1 MKTTLQSLVVLAA
14 LSFITSCTT
23 NIDPG
28 VSAGPSSATT
38 TTTQSSATP
47 YYGGDSV
54 TTRKTTTT
62 NY

>member
-1 MKTTLQSLVVLAA
+1 MKTTLFSLVVLAA
-14 LSFITSCTT
+14 VSFLSSCTT

-28 VSAGPSSATT
+28 VSAGSATT

-47 YYGGDSV
+47 YYSGDSV
-54 TTRKTTTT
+54 TTRKTTNT